1 TPKANRYPPAER
13 NPRSARQPR
22 GTSTIRRSRARAGP
36 LGGRTGPRCRFPLLQ
51 LGVRRLVRR
60 RRGFRGRGLR
70 RLGRLGRR
78 RGRLR
83 LRGAGGRGRQGAVG
97 GGPRRAA
104 GTGVALARPGGP
116 RRRRRLGVGR
126 LAGLALRP
134 LLLVPVVVRPA
145 PGAVGRRRAVA
156 GGTAARHRTPAT
168 RRLVTPLPGRPGRP
182 GAPVGTVRADT
193 HAARGSG
200 DGDQR
205 GGQAD
210 GYVQAAHGA
219 TSDGSTGS
227 T

>member
-1 TPKANRYPPAER
+1 
-13 NPRSARQPR
+13 
-22 GTSTIRRSRARAGP
+22 
-36 LGGRTGPRCRFPLLQ
+36 
-51 LGVRRLVRR
+51 
-60 RRGFRGRGLR
+60 
-70 RLGRLGRR
+70 
-78 RGRLR
+78 
-83 LRGAGGRGRQGAVG
+83 GAVG

-227 T
+227 TSPTPAARKRTRARGTSDLSVAEGVQPGVVDPEVVRDLVHHRDLRLGDHVVPGLAHPQRRPPVDGDPVGQHTGVPLAALGERGALVETEQL